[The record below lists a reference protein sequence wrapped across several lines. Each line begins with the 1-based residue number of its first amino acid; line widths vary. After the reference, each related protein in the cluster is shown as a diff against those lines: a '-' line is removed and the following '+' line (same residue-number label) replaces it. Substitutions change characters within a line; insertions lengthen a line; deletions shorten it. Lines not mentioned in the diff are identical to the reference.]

1 MVFRFLP
8 DNFWKKNSASVK
20 SVLSHAFCCFIACMD
35 DLTAQVSQQATLMLG
50 TIHDAAL
57 KSVMSCLE
65 YQFDT
70 GEFLSMPIF
79 CSIRHGLLY
88 IWTELPT

>member
-1 MVFRFLP
+1 
-8 DNFWKKNSASVK
+8 
-20 SVLSHAFCCFIACMD
+20 MD

-70 GEFLSMPIF
+70 GEFLNVSLF
-79 CSIRHGLLY
+79 RNVFLVSSILQKNR
-88 IWTELPT
+88 TEKFDFTTMVP

>member
-1 MVFRFLP
+1 
-8 DNFWKKNSASVK
+8 
-20 SVLSHAFCCFIACMD
+20 MD

-57 KSVMSCLE
+57 RSVISCLE

-70 GEFLSMPIF
+70 GEFLSMTIF
-79 CSIRHGLLY
+79 CSISVTIMRCND
-88 IWTELPT
+88 ELSLTMS

>member
-1 MVFRFLP
+1 
-8 DNFWKKNSASVK
+8 
-20 SVLSHAFCCFIACMD
+20 MD

-88 IWTELPT
+88 IWTELLYLNCPHEAALLTLIMSHKLIQYFQSFKIIPF

>member
-1 MVFRFLP
+1 
-8 DNFWKKNSASVK
+8 
-20 SVLSHAFCCFIACMD
+20 MD

-70 GEFLSMPIF
+70 GEFLSMTINTIF
-79 CSIRHGLLY
+79 CSIRNQL
-88 IWTELPT
+88 

>member
-1 MVFRFLP
+1 
-8 DNFWKKNSASVK
+8 
-20 SVLSHAFCCFIACMD
+20 MD

-70 GEFLSMPIF
+70 GEFLKVSLFRNVFFIIF
-79 CSIRHGLLY
+79 NPPKKN
-88 IWTELPT
+88 ELKNLTLQLWYLKSNCFPSFFGRIEDTKKTFRN